1 MLVLELMCFGVC
13 WFDCLAVVDLVVLW
27 VLVFGWLG
35 RFWLGFGGG
44 RAPFCVCCGW
54 CGILLI

>member
-35 RFWLGFGGG
+35 RFWFVL
-44 RAPFCVCCGW
+44 VVGW
-54 CGILLI
+54 CRSVFVVVGVVYY

>member
-35 RFWLGFGGG
+35 RFWLGFGVGG
-44 RAPFCVCCGW
+44 SRSVFVVVGVVYY
-54 CGILLI
+54 